1 MEVVVEAAGEEE
13 RVRTRER
20 RDWRVWRAREGEKR
34 SEFEVRERERAG
46 VGWR

>member
-34 SEFEVRERERAG
+34 SELEVRERESPIIAR
-46 VGWR
+46 